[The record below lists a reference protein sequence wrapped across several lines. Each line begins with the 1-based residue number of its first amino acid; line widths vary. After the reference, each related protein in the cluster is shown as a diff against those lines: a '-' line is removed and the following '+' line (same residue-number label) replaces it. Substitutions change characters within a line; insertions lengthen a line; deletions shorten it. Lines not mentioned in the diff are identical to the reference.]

1 MSDPPAF
8 HCAGSQKL
16 KTERVVRQKRGCQ
29 ERKWPAVQQNGWG
42 RRGGGVLASVPGG
55 SPGLQERLALRI
67 ISKGKKVQALNA
79 WLTLKKKKAKRMKNM
94 SVNFNVTL
102 TEESTLTSFNRS
114 FLL

>member
-8 HCAGSQKL
+8 RCAGSQKL

-79 WLTLKKKKAKRMKNM
+79 WLTLKKKRSEKNEKY
-94 SVNFNVTL
+94 VCEL
-102 TEESTLTSFNRS
+102 
-114 FLL
+114 